1 MQWHKYILTFV
12 ITATIFATAFFVA
25 NKFDAQRVAVWD
37 NRLWAMT
44 ESAQNVHYSFDITTF
59 LDQIADE
66 TRSPGEQE
74 FLELQQERDRLA
86 EELDRFTAAR
96 AAIETAGHHIA
107 LIKQAWSTA

>member
-1 MQWHKYILTFV
+1 MILIKRDGDKLLFQAGELGAYIV
-12 ITATIFATAFFVA
+12 CSKDEPIQVRIG
-25 NKFDAQRVAVWD
+25 NH
-37 NRLWAMT
+37 
-44 ESAQNVHYSFDITTF
+44 SYSFDITTF